1 MLQVNLCQKAFVT
14 IIEFAST
21 EMLKV
26 QIQKYRRETIAER
39 ANTEIQ
45 EGGYLAQIHS
55 GLGVAQ
61 VRQLP
66 VVLQQYNTVFLAV
79 VMRMM
84 VMKIDDMLH
93 RKHAPKKLEKMKNCT
108 EEKNNEI
115 DDDDDDDCDG
125 RQVKRRGDK
134 DIKQKQRRPG
144 SAHPPIRIA
153 MRRMVFIIQDTNIQ
167 KTADT
172 NTDRDTDNDSQYN
185 DANDK

>member
-1 MLQVNLCQKAFVT
+1 
-14 IIEFAST
+14 
-21 EMLKV
+21 
-26 QIQKYRRETIAER
+26 
-39 ANTEIQ
+39 
-45 EGGYLAQIHS
+45 
-55 GLGVAQ
+55 
-61 VRQLP
+61 
-66 VVLQQYNTVFLAV
+66 
-79 VMRMM
+79 
-84 VMKIDDMLH
+84 
-93 RKHAPKKLEKMKNCT
+93 MKNCT

-172 NTDRDTDNDSQYN
+172 NTDRDTDKDSQPTN
-185 DANDK
+185 

>member
-1 MLQVNLCQKAFVT
+1 
-14 IIEFAST
+14 
-21 EMLKV
+21 MLKV

-93 RKHAPKKLEKMKNCT
+93 RKHASKKLEKMKNCT

>member
-14 IIEFAST
+14 IIEFFRST
-21 EMLKV
+21 E
-26 QIQKYRRETIAER
+26 IQEGLVAER

-93 RKHAPKKLEKMKNCT
+93 RKHASKKL
-108 EEKNNEI
+108 
-115 DDDDDDDCDG
+115 
-125 RQVKRRGDK
+125 DK
-134 DIKQKQRRPG
+134 IAQRRKTMKLKTMMMT
-144 SAHPPIRIA
+144 IA
-153 MRRMVFIIQDTNIQ
+153 ME
-167 KTADT
+167 
-172 NTDRDTDNDSQYN
+172 DR
-185 DANDK
+185 